1 MIVNLEEGARKMS
14 RSERGVV
21 IKDVEGAWI

>member
-1 MIVNLEEGARKMS
+1 MIVNLEDGARKTS

-21 IKDVEGAWI
+21 IKDAEGAWI